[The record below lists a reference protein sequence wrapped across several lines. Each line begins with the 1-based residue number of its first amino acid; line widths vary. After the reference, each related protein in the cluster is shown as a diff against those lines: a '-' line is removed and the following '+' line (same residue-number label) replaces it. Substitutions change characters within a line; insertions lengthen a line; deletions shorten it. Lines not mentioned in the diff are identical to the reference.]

1 MAIYSLN
8 LGFISRSEGR
18 SAVGFSA
25 YISAS
30 HQLDERTGILHDY
43 ACKEDVIVSRILA
56 PEEAPAWAKN
66 AVTLWNHVEAFE
78 DHFATLRFRGDASNP
93 DKNQKSLEARE
104 HFLNTTQTAQTI
116 MGALPLEFTQLEA
129 EVCVEEFLRERFVSR
144 GLVVQYAIHW
154 DKGNPHFH
162 GLITRRALEG
172 DAFAFRKDRDIVSK
186 AELLIT
192 RKAWEEVANKHLAL
206 GGHEVRIDCRSYAN
220 QGLDL
225 LPSRHEGW
233 YAQRLAERGEYSRIV
248 SENEEIRQKNI
259 EILCK
264 NPGALIHE
272 VSLKRTV
279 FTRQHLEEEILR
291 RVGGDEK
298 LFALLQVK
306 VEGVEIP
313 PELILKQANDNRRLD
328 IFEGTF
334 APHLQKLAAQ
344 FTESLLENT
353 DMVAA
358 VGENLNR
365 EKIFASASYQQQ
377 EEYLLHLGEN
387 LSQRQTKTVSEELV
401 LKAIEHREEELGFEL
416 SEEQRG
422 AIFHLCSGSDI
433 SILNGKAGTGKTTL
447 LKAVAEA
454 YRKAGYE
461 VLGTAF
467 QGKVVDIMEQE
478 IGIPCRTLDSFIY
491 VWNEQ
496 KTQKDLVESGKL
508 WGRPYIYAF
517 NSMKEME
524 KSRFT
529 EKNVIIVD
537 EANMIGGR
545 LWEPF
550 LKEAVE
556 KGAKVLIVQ
565 DPAQIKSRDPGDY
578 GRLFA
583 ERYGIAETTEVVRQR
598 VEWQRKCSKYLN
610 DHEVL
615 DGLKPYYDKGH
626 LTWFDAREKV
636 ITALAQSYVKDQLKN
651 PDQTR
656 IALAYRNTEVYD
668 LNQAI
673 RHVLQEHGQLQQ
685 TFQLHGQE
693 YAIGDRIRFT
703 QNDNHGQFVQNLQK
717 EDKSKGVKNGTF
729 GTIETYDENS
739 ATLTVRLENNRLV
752 SFNTTAYTKI
762 THGYAMGVHKS
773 EGSTFDKSFLS
784 LDPLLDPRTFL
795 VAMTRHRHD
804 VQVFI
809 NREQFIDFKDVV
821 DRIGRVSLKE
831 TIQDYTISEDQ
842 KPYFDRIQQYKDLLV
857 EGVNLREEME
867 GALDPKTP
875 LYKHPSYPAYQTCF
889 EEKKRVANTILEDW
903 KAHAPCTRLAG
914 LRKDVL
920 EAEIGLRPRLL
931 SDLEYR
937 ASLQV
942 QGYMDLLLQ
951 TRTLWKEIC
960 QTHPASLS
968 SLHHRYEEYK
978 SLKIERD
985 SLAFVFQENRHLYAP
1000 FFRTSKDET
1009 SGEIKDFWG
1018 ETITNDSRITWTGV
1032 KSHAEAHFKSQKERL
1047 TYERIPDDQKPHF
1060 DVVKEYVQTRNE
1072 AATVYGHM
1080 QKQKETPA
1088 QDNPVQEKSP
1098 QSIFT
1103 LEKFHELQK
1112 RRDELAL
1119 KIVDSPS
1126 QYQPF
1131 FDTLKIKEDKL
1142 LTHAVAGELREK
1154 VALYGIETNPEKRSQ
1169 QAIDL
1174 KRILTTSKDYRF
1186 LKESGIDANRLT
1198 FDIAFYDKIKA
1209 GEIPKTLHPEDV
1221 YKPIQNYLKASQESA
1236 QLWKVLN
1243 SKVQDPPL
1251 QKQLEAAFQARNEN
1265 ASQLVNNPVALS
1277 VILTMRPDLSAR
1289 INKQANWRERDTV
1302 PQLGGKGQWEP
1313 KDFTKTGYSVDH
1325 VLQATKGQTLSIASE
1340 LLGEPNSHMSN
1351 KTTLRFRNKGSLVVN
1366 VSGAHEGLW
1375 KDFETGEG
1383 GNIIQLV
1390 QREKNF
1396 SFKDSLSYLGDRL
1409 KVTPE
1414 TILKPSAKV
1423 PLEKTRQRAVQ
1434 QAVQQIPSIE
1444 DAKERASRLNSVSE
1458 LQMKS
1463 KQIHGTLAETYLR
1476 KERGIQG
1483 ELSFDLRYLH
1493 KGSTFIYQGERKTLA
1508 HDCLAAFGRTETGS
1522 LSSVQLT
1529 KLDAQGNRAR
1539 TSEGEKLTKIQYGL
1553 AKGSFVT
1560 LQEDESNVSVFIAE
1574 GVETA
1579 LSLKEA
1585 GLKGTIVASLGIHNM
1600 ANYKGPEKEI
1610 ILCGDNDAHK
1620 ENSKTHS
1627 ILEVTKEN
1635 FEIQGKSV
1643 LIIKPSHP
1651 GDDFNDVLKKE
1662 HVQGV
1667 RGYLKSYLDPEKQ
1680 MKVQH
1685 RIEAQTINNGKQ
1697 SLAKISRSTA
1707 SHLASASQSLEVIS
1721 DYIQSKMRDIKAYE
1735 GTSLA
1740 HEAKDELRNYLT
1752 TLQKNDTLLQDL
1764 KDQNKELIKEA
1775 QKIFQEQQQRIKIRG
1790 MEM

>member
-25 YISAS
+25 YILAS

-43 ACKEDVIVSRILA
+43 ACKKDVIVSRILA

-298 LFALLQVK
+298 LFALLQMK
-306 VEGVEIP
+306 VESVEIP

-334 APHLQKLAAQ
+334 ATHLQKLAAQ

-353 DMVAA
+353 DMVSAI
-358 VGENLNR
+358 GENISR
-365 EKIFASASYQQQ
+365 EKIFTSVSYQQQ
-377 EEYLLHLGEN
+377 EEQLLHFGET
-387 LSQRQTKTVSEELV
+387 LSQRQSKTVSEELV
-401 LKAIEHREEELGFEL
+401 LKAIEHREEELGFAM
-416 SEEQRG
+416 SEEQRS
-422 AIFHLCSGSDI
+422 AISHLCSGLDI
-433 SILNGKAGTGKTTL
+433 CILNGKAGTGKTTL

-454 YRKAGYE
+454 YQGAGYE
-461 VLGTAF
+461 VLGTSF

-478 IGIPCRTLDSFIY
+478 IGISCRTLDSFIY
-491 VWNEQ
+491 AWNEHQ
-496 KTQKDLVESGKL
+496 VQKDLVESGKL
-508 WGRPYIYAF
+508 WGRPYVYAF
-517 NSMKEME
+517 NRMKEME

-550 LKEAVE
+550 LKEVTE

-565 DPAQIKSRDPGDY
+565 DPAQIKSRNPGDY

-598 VEWQRKCSKYLN
+598 VGWQRECSKYLN

-626 LTWFDAREKV
+626 LIWFDAREKV

-656 IALAYRNTEVYD
+656 IALAYRNTEVHE

-693 YAIGDRIRFT
+693 FAIGDRIRFT
-703 QNDNHGQFVQNLQK
+703 QNDNHGQYVKNLDR
-717 EDKSKGVKNGTF
+717 EDPFKGVKNGTF
-729 GTIETYDENS
+729 GTIESYDKKS
-739 ATLTVRLENNRLV
+739 FTLTVRLENNRRV
-752 SFNTTAYTKI
+752 CNRRVCFNADEYTAI

-784 LDPLLDPRTFL
+784 LDPLLDPHTFL
-795 VAMTRHRHD
+795 VAMTRHRQD
-804 VQVFI
+804 VQVYI

-821 DRIGRVSLKE
+821 DQISLTSLKE
-831 TIQDYTISEDQ
+831 TIQDYQITEDQ
-842 KPYFDRIQQYKDLLV
+842 KPYFDRVQQYKDLLV

-867 GALDPKTP
+867 GASRWDSGASLDSKTP
-875 LYKHPSYPAYQTCF
+875 LYKHPSYPAYQLCF
-889 EEKKRVANTILEDW
+889 EEKKRVACAILEDW
-903 KAHAPCTRLAG
+903 KAHAPYTRLAG

-920 EAEIGLRPRLL
+920 EVESGLRPRLL

-937 ASLQV
+937 ASIQV
-942 QGYMDLLLQ
+942 QGYTDLVLQ

-968 SLHHRYEEYK
+968 FSHLRYEDYK
-978 SLKIERD
+978 SLKTERD
-985 SLAFVFQENRHLYAP
+985 SLASVFQENQRLYAS
-1000 FFRTSKDET
+1000 FFRTSQDET

-1018 ETITNDSRITWTGV
+1018 DVITNDYRVTWAGV

-1047 TYERIPDDQKPHF
+1047 IYERLSQDQKAHF
-1060 DVVKEYVQTRNE
+1060 DVVKNYVQIRNE
-1072 AATVYGHM
+1072 AAAVYGHI
-1080 QKQKETPA
+1080 QKQKEAPA
-1088 QDNPVQEKSP
+1088 QDNSVQETSP
-1098 QSIFT
+1098 QSILTF
-1103 LEKFHELQK
+1103 KMFHDLQK

-1119 KIVDSPS
+1119 KIVDSPK

-1131 FDTLKIKEDKL
+1131 FNTLNIKEDKL

-1154 VALYGIETNPEKRSQ
+1154 VALYGQETNPEKRSQ
-1169 QAIDL
+1169 QAIEL
-1174 KRILTTSKDYRF
+1174 KRILTTSKDYHF
-1186 LKESGIDANRLT
+1186 LKEGGIDANRLT
-1198 FDIAFYDKIKA
+1198 FDIAFYEKVRT
-1209 GEIPKTLHPEDV
+1209 GEIPEILNPEQV
-1221 YKPIQNYLKASQESA
+1221 YKPIQSYLKASQESA

-1243 SKVQDPPL
+1243 NKIQDPHA
-1251 QKQLEAAFQARNEN
+1251 QKQLEDAFQTRNEN
-1265 ASQLVNNPVALS
+1265 ASRLVNNPVALS
-1277 VILTMRPDLSAR
+1277 VISIMRPELSAR
-1289 INKQANWRERDTV
+1289 IGKQAKGRERNTAA
-1302 PQLGGKGQWEP
+1302 PQS
-1313 KDFTKTGYSVDH
+1313 FTKTEYSVDH
-1325 VLQATKGQTLSIASE
+1325 VLQASKGQTLSIASE
-1340 LLGEPNSHMSN
+1340 LLGEPNRHMSN
-1351 KTTLRFRNKGSLVVN
+1351 KTTLRFGKKGSLVVN

-1383 GNIIQLV
+1383 G
-1390 QREKNF
+1390 
-1396 SFKDSLSYLGDRL
+1396 
-1409 KVTPE
+1409 
-1414 TILKPSAKV
+1414 
-1423 PLEKTRQRAVQ
+1423 
-1434 QAVQQIPSIE
+1434 
-1444 DAKERASRLNSVSE
+1444 
-1458 LQMKS
+1458 
-1463 KQIHGTLAETYLR
+1463 
-1476 KERGIQG
+1476 
-1483 ELSFDLRYLH
+1483 
-1493 KGSTFIYQGERKTLA
+1493 
-1508 HDCLAAFGRTETGS
+1508 
-1522 LSSVQLT
+1522 
-1529 KLDAQGNRAR
+1529 
-1539 TSEGEKLTKIQYGL
+1539 
-1553 AKGSFVT
+1553 
-1560 LQEDESNVSVFIAE
+1560 
-1574 GVETA
+1574 
-1579 LSLKEA
+1579 
-1585 GLKGTIVASLGIHNM
+1585 
-1600 ANYKGPEKEI
+1600 
-1610 ILCGDNDAHK
+1610 
-1620 ENSKTHS
+1620 
-1627 ILEVTKEN
+1627 
-1635 FEIQGKSV
+1635 
-1643 LIIKPSHP
+1643 
-1651 GDDFNDVLKKE
+1651 
-1662 HVQGV
+1662 
-1667 RGYLKSYLDPEKQ
+1667 
-1680 MKVQH
+1680 
-1685 RIEAQTINNGKQ
+1685 
-1697 SLAKISRSTA
+1697 
-1707 SHLASASQSLEVIS
+1707 
-1721 DYIQSKMRDIKAYE
+1721 
-1735 GTSLA
+1735 
-1740 HEAKDELRNYLT
+1740 
-1752 TLQKNDTLLQDL
+1752 
-1764 KDQNKELIKEA
+1764 
-1775 QKIFQEQQQRIKIRG
+1775 
-1790 MEM
+1790 